1 MSGSLKEEVKIVKIL
16 ANRHRIRILQVL
28 RSSRIHIC
36 VREIA
41 ESVGISQ
48 SLASHFLSYLST
60 CRVVHGIRVGKTIC
74 YSPGDNAFAKSVFR
88 VMDALTT

>member
-1 MSGSLKEEVKIVKIL
+1 MSGTLKEEVQVVKIL

-28 RSSRIHIC
+28 RSSRKHIC

-41 ESVGISQ
+41 EAVGISQ
-48 SLASHFLSYLST
+48 SLASHFLSYLSAR
-60 CRVVHGIRVGKTIC
+60 RVVQGVRVGKTIC